1 MAANAATMPRV
12 KHLNIFRWQKTHI
25 LRYFASVGKPQGQ
38 GIEKLTAV
46 QVETLRH
53 VLAHHNSKEIARL
66 MGVSSHT
73 VDARIKAAIRTL
85 GVGSRQEAARMVAAA
100 GIEPSYQPLAY
111 QRPELVSNH
120 RSEQETPVSEQHGA
134 SNSPFL
140 DAPWPTRS
148 RPYNVHGLRERVLWP
163 ILIAFGT
170 IMAFAALY
178 SVLLGLGA
186 MLS

>member
-1 MAANAATMPRV
+1 
-12 KHLNIFRWQKTHI
+12 
-25 LRYFASVGKPQGQ
+25 VGIVQGQ

-100 GIEPSYQPLAY
+100 GIEPSYQPLVY
-111 QRPELVSNH
+111 QRPELVTTIG
-120 RSEQETPVSEQHGA
+120 SEQDGLVSDESGA
-134 SNSPFL
+134 TGFPFL
-140 DAPWPTRS
+140 SAPWPTRT

>member
-1 MAANAATMPRV
+1 M
-12 KHLNIFRWQKTHI
+12 WQKTHFS
-25 LRYFASVGKPQGQ
+25 RYFVRVGKPQGQ

-100 GIEPSYQPLAY
+100 GIEPSYQPLVY
-111 QRPELVSNH
+111 QSPELVTTSGT
-120 RSEQETPVSEQHGA
+120 EQEGLVSDESGA
-134 SNSPFL
+134 TGFPFL
-140 DAPWPTRS
+140 GAPWPTRT

-170 IMAFAALY
+170 IMAFASLY